1 MFLGNISKTYLKKM
15 IFKEIMETGLLTMHS
30 FYDQSNRILNE
41 TKPNILELWK
51 KGYRIFAYQEY

>member
-1 MFLGNISKTYLKKM
+1 M
-15 IFKEIMETGLLTMHS
+15 IFKEIMETALLTMHS

-51 KGYRIFAYQEY
+51 KGYRIFAYQDY

>member
-1 MFLGNISKTYLKKM
+1 M
-15 IFKEIMETGLLTMHS
+15 IFKEIMETALLTMHS
-30 FYDQSNRILNE
+30 FYDQSNRILNG